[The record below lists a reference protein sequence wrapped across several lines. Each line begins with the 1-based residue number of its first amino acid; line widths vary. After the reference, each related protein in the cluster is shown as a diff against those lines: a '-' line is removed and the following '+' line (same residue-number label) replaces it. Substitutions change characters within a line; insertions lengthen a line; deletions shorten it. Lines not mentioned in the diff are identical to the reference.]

1 MSLASPR
8 QAVFKRNAGVS
19 QFKSTFTGSIIPI
32 LSYRL
37 HEEIEDFFQYMTPT
51 PQEHQV
57 RLAVVH
63 RIIDVIMKIWPH
75 ASVQIFGSFH
85 TGLYLPTRYFSS
97 LIKLSNCVLE
107 FHHD

>member
-1 MSLASPR
+1 
-8 QAVFKRNAGVS
+8 
-19 QFKSTFTGSIIPI
+19 
-32 LSYRL
+32 
-37 HEEIEDFFQYMTPT
+37 MTPT

-85 TGLYLPTRYFSS
+85 TGLYLPTR
-97 LIKLSNCVLE
+97 
-107 FHHD
+107 

>member
-1 MSLASPR
+1 ML
-8 QAVFKRNAGVS
+8 FKLFHGLCG
-19 QFKSTFTGSIIPI
+19 F
-32 LSYRL
+32 RL

-85 TGLYLPTRYFSS
+85 TGLYLPTR
-97 LIKLSNCVLE
+97 
-107 FHHD
+107 

>member
-1 MSLASPR
+1 MSYNPYILFKVIQPITD
-8 QAVFKRNAGVS
+8 QNILLVF
-19 QFKSTFTGSIIPI
+19 
-32 LSYRL
+32 RL

-85 TGLYLPTRYFSS
+85 TGLYLPTR
-97 LIKLSNCVLE
+97 
-107 FHHD
+107 

>member
-1 MSLASPR
+1 MSKSFVILLVLS
-8 QAVFKRNAGVS
+8 VFVKV
-19 QFKSTFTGSIIPI
+19 PVV
-32 LSYRL
+32 YRL

-85 TGLYLPTRYFSS
+85 TGLYLPTR
-97 LIKLSNCVLE
+97 
-107 FHHD
+107 